1 MNYEY
6 HTPVLVEK
14 VLEYLITKPDGV
26 YVDATLGGGGH
37 SEKILE
43 RLLPTGVLIGID
55 ADKDALEFSKVRFGE
70 KVLLIQSN
78 FSHLSQ
84 ILSEHNLPKV
94 DGILFDLG
102 ISSRQIDSAQKGF
115 SFSSDA
121 KLDMRFDSRQELDAH
136 YIVNSYSEE
145 ELSRIFWQF
154 GEEKFSRRIAKK
166 IVDSRTRK
174 PLATTLELAEVVKS
188 VISGKF
194 LNKSL
199 ARIFQAIRIEVNRE
213 LESLQS
219 ALKSSLT
226 NLNPAGRLVV
236 ISYHSLED
244 RIVKSFFKEF
254 STPGRDLAWKLTG
267 KETTKPLIRVITKKP
282 ILPEESEIVQNPRS
296 RSAKLRVA
304 ERLND

>member
-1 MNYEY
+1 MSYEY

-43 RLLPTGVLIGID
+43 RLKPTGVLIGID
-55 ADKDALEFSKVRFGE
+55 ADKDALDFSKMRFGE
-70 KVLLIQSN
+70 RVLLVQSN

-84 ILSEHNLPKV
+84 ILSEHNLPRV
-94 DGILFDLG
+94 DGFLFDLG
-102 ISSRQIDSAQKGF
+102 ISSRQIESAQKGF

-174 PLATTLELAEVVKS
+174 SIDTTLELAEIVKS
-188 VISGKF
+188 VVSGKF

-219 ALKSSLT
+219 ALKSSLMH
-226 NLNPAGRLVV
+226 LNPAGRLVV

-244 RIVKSFFKEF
+244 RIVKSFFREF
-254 STPGRDLAWKLTG
+254 STPTRDITWKLTG
-267 KETTKPLIRVITKKP
+267 IETTKPLIRVLTKKP
-282 ILPEESEIVQNPRS
+282 ILPEETEIVQNPRS

>member
-1 MNYEY
+1 MSYEY

-43 RLLPTGVLIGID
+43 RLIPTGVLIGID

-70 KVLLIQSN
+70 RVLLIQSN

-94 DGILFDLG
+94 DGFLFDLG

-115 SFSSDA
+115 SFSCDA

-174 PLATTLELAEVVKS
+174 SIETTLELAEIVKS
-188 VISGKF
+188 VVSGKF

-219 ALKSSLT
+219 ALKSSLMH
-226 NLNPAGRLVV
+226 LNPAGRLIV

-254 STPGRDLAWKLTG
+254 STPTRDITWKLTG
-267 KETTKPLIRVITKKP
+267 IETTKPLIRVLTKKP
-282 ILPEESEIVQNPRS
+282 ILPEEPEIVQNPRS

-304 ERLND
+304 ELLND

>member
-43 RLLPTGVLIGID
+43 RLFPTGVLIGID
-55 ADKDALEFSKVRFGE
+55 ADKDALEFSKLRFGE
-70 KVLLIQSN
+70 RVLLVQSN

-84 ILSEHNLPKV
+84 ILSDLNIPKV
-94 DGILFDLG
+94 DGLLFDLG
-102 ISSRQIDSAQKGF
+102 ISSRQIDSAQRGF

-121 KLDMRFDSRQELDAH
+121 KLDMRFDSRQELDAQ
-136 YIVNSYSEE
+136 YVVNSYREE

-166 IVDSRTRK
+166 IVDSRTTK
-174 PLATTLELAEVVKS
+174 SIDTTLELAEIVKS
-188 VISGKF
+188 VVNAKF

-199 ARIFQAIRIEVNRE
+199 ARIFQAIRIEVNQE
-213 LESLQS
+213 LEALKV
-219 ALKSSLT
+219 ALKSSLIH
-226 NLNPAGRLVV
+226 LNPAGRLVV

-254 STPGRDLAWKLTG
+254 STPSRDITWKLTG
-267 KETTKPLIRVITKKP
+267 IETTKPLLRVLTKKP
-282 ILPEESEIVQNPRS
+282 ILPDEKEISQNVRS

-304 ERLND
+304 ERLNE

>member
-1 MNYEY
+1 MSYEY

-55 ADKDALEFSKVRFGE
+55 ADKDALDFSKMRFGE
-70 KVLLIQSN
+70 RVLLVQSN

-94 DGILFDLG
+94 DGFLFDLG

-174 PLATTLELAEVVKS
+174 SIDTTLELAEIVKS
-188 VISGKF
+188 VVSGKF

-219 ALKSSLT
+219 ALKSALMH
-226 NLNPAGRLVV
+226 LNPAGRLVV

-244 RIVKSFFKEF
+244 RIVKSFFREF
-254 STPGRDLAWKLTG
+254 STPTRDITWKLTG
-267 KETTKPLIRVITKKP
+267 IETTKPLIRVLTKKP
-282 ILPEESEIVQNPRS
+282 ILPEETEIVQNPRS

>member
-1 MNYEY
+1 MSYEY

-43 RLLPTGVLIGID
+43 RLIPTGVLIGID
-55 ADKDALEFSKVRFGE
+55 ADKDALDFSKVRFGE
-70 KVLLIQSN
+70 RVLLVQSN

-94 DGILFDLG
+94 DGILLDLG

-121 KLDMRFDSRQELDAH
+121 KLDMRFDSRQKLDAH

-174 PLATTLELAEVVKS
+174 SIDTTLELAEVVKS
-188 VISGKF
+188 VVNGKF

-219 ALKSSLT
+219 ALKSSLMH
-226 NLNPAGRLVV
+226 LNPAGRLVV

-244 RIVKSFFKEF
+244 RIVKSFFREF
-254 STPGRDLAWKLTG
+254 STPSRDLTWKLTG
-267 KETTKPLIRVITKKP
+267 IETTKPLIRVLTKKP
-282 ILPEESEIVQNPRS
+282 ILPEESETVKNPRS

-304 ERLND
+304 ERLTD

>member
-1 MNYEY
+1 MSYEY
-6 HTPVLVEK
+6 HTPVLVVK

-70 KVLLIQSN
+70 RVLLVQSN

-154 GEEKFSRRIAKK
+154 GEEKFSRRIARK

-174 PLATTLELAEVVKS
+174 PIATTLELAEVIKS

-254 STPGRDLAWKLTG
+254 STPGRDLTWKLTG

>member
-1 MNYEY
+1 MSYEY

-14 VLEYLITKPDGV
+14 VLEYLITKADGV

-43 RLLPTGVLIGID
+43 RLLPTGVLVGID

-70 KVLLIQSN
+70 RVLLVQSN

-136 YIVNSYSEE
+136 YIVNSYSEK
-145 ELSRIFWQF
+145 ELNRIFWQF
-154 GEEKFSRRIAKK
+154 GEEKFSRRIARK
-166 IVDSRTRK
+166 IVDIRTRK
-174 PLATTLELAEVVKS
+174 PIATTLELAEVVKS

-219 ALKSSLT
+219 ALNSSLT
-226 NLNPAGRLVV
+226 ILNPAGRLVV

-244 RIVKSFFKEF
+244 RVVKSFFKKF
-254 STPGRDLAWKLTG
+254 STPDRDLTWKLTG
-267 KETTKPLIRVITKKP
+267 KETTKPKIRILTKKP
-282 ILPEESEIVQNPRS
+282 ILPEESEVVQNPRA

>member
-1 MNYEY
+1 MSYEY

-43 RLLPTGVLIGID
+43 RLIPTGVLIGID
-55 ADKDALEFSKVRFGE
+55 ADKDALEFSKMRFGE
-70 KVLLIQSN
+70 RVLLVQSN
-78 FSHLSQ
+78 FSHLPK
-84 ILSEHNLPKV
+84 ILSEHNLLKV
-94 DGILFDLG
+94 DGFLFDLG
-102 ISSRQIDSAQKGF
+102 ISSHQIDSAQKGF

-121 KLDMRFDSRQELDAH
+121 RLDMRFDSRQEMDAH

-154 GEEKFSRRIAKK
+154 GEEKFSRRISKK
-166 IVDSRTRK
+166 IVDSRRGK
-174 PLATTLELAEVVKS
+174 SIESTLELTEIVKS
-188 VISGKF
+188 AVNGKF

-219 ALKSSLT
+219 ALKSALIH
-226 NLNPAGRLVV
+226 LNPSGRLVV

-244 RIVKSFFKEF
+244 RIVKSFFRGF
-254 STPGRDLAWKLTG
+254 STPTRDITWKLTG
-267 KETTKPLIRVITKKP
+267 LEITKPLIRVLTKKP
-282 ILPEESEIVQNPRS
+282 ILPDESETLQNPRS

>member
-1 MNYEY
+1 MSYEY
-6 HTPVLVEK
+6 HTPVLVDK

-55 ADKDALEFSKVRFGE
+55 ADKDALEFSKARFGE
-70 KVLLIQSN
+70 RVLLVQSN

-84 ILSEHNLPKV
+84 ILSEHNLHKV

-136 YIVNSYSEE
+136 YIVNSYSET

-154 GEEKFSRRIAKK
+154 GEEKFSRRISKK
-166 IVDSRTRK
+166 IVDSRRSK
-174 PLATTLELAEVVKS
+174 SIETTLELAEIVKS
-188 VISGKF
+188 VVSGKF

-219 ALKSSLT
+219 ALKSALMH
-226 NLNPAGRLVV
+226 LNPAGRLVV

-254 STPGRDLAWKLTG
+254 STPGRDITWKLTG
-267 KETTKPLIRVITKKP
+267 KETTKPLIRVVTKKP
-282 ILPEESEIVQNPRS
+282 ILPNDSEIAQNPRS

-304 ERLND
+304 EFLND